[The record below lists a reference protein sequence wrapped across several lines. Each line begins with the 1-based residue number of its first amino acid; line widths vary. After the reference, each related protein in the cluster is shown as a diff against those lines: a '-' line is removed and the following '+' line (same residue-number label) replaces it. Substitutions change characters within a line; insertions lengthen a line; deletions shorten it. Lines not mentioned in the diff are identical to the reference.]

1 MNMMKRS
8 ITEQEAA
15 DLVNAIAATFEAA
28 TVYYT
33 KVQPTT
39 ERIEEVTKELMV
51 QFCDKQGIIAV
62 DIDDED
68 KDEDIPDTPDETNY
82 DPFVGCDLWNE
93 QGRKPLP

>member
-1 MNMMKRS
+1 MNMRKRS

-33 KVQPTT
+33 KVQPTQ

-51 QFCDKQGIIAV
+51 QFCKKQGITAV

-68 KDEDIPDTPDETNY
+68 EDIPDDVNETNY
-82 DPFVGCDLWNE
+82 DPFAGCDLWDE
-93 QGRKPLP
+93 